1 MTSLIAKL
9 QEIFPTVTITAETE
23 ARIKHAVMSHMG
35 NKGGHSK
42 SPDKIKAVN
51 KSLVKA
57 NEALAEKRK
66 KGGKNG

>member
-35 NKGGHSK
+35 NKGGRNK
-42 SPDKIKAVN
+42 SPDKIKAVRGN
-51 KSLVKA
+51 LAKA
-57 NEALAEKRK
+57 NEAKLEK
-66 KGGKNG
+66 KGETK

>member
-35 NKGGHSK
+35 NKGGRNK
-42 SPDKIKAVN
+42 SPNKIKAVRDN
-51 KSLVKA
+51 LAKA
-57 NEALAEKRK
+57 NLKRK
-66 KGGKNG
+66 ERQNERKQN

>member
-42 SPDKIKAVN
+42 SPDKIKAVRGN
-51 KSLVKA
+51 LAKA
-57 NEALAEKRK
+57 NLKRK
-66 KGGKNG
+66 ERRNDNN